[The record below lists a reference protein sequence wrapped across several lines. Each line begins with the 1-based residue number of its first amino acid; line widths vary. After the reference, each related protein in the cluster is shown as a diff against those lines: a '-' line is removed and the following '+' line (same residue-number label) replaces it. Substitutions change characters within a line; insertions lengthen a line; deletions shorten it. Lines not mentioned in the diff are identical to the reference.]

1 MGRAIKCTCSNCQRE
16 IYFDPSVGVSFD
28 ALSAIPC
35 SACGHSGAVLTLDIE
50 APTDATVFDQLPR
63 RDDSTPGANGS
74 TPDAT
79 GVTG

>member
-1 MGRAIKCTCSNCQRE
+1 MGRAIKSTCSHCQRE

-28 ALSAIPC
+28 ALSMIPC
-35 SACGHSGAVLTLDIE
+35 SACGQIGAVLALDIE

-63 RDDSTPGANGS
+63 RDGS